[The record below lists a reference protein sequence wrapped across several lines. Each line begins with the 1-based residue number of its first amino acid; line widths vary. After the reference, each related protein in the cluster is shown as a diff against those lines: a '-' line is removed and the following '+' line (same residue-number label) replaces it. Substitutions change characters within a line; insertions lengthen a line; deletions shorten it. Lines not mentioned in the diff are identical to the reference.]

1 MPVKPPALP
10 PVNISPQLPDS
21 PPPIAAW
28 RWWLHL
34 IILASYVLGIGLYGA
49 LTDEKEDHENSQIAS
64 ELVDTETGEKPTKP
78 PDPALSADPVMLMLR
93 VFLELALFGLFF
105 GAAWAASRVNI
116 DQLLMRWQRGWL
128 PWLLGFGYSIAM
140 RLILG
145 IIVLVV
151 LVSAA
156 VIMVAGSGEPWNRAA
171 YEKVMEDLS
180 ERYKP
185 DVETLVDKE
194 AIQDSP
200 IYLLLNVTLVSF
212 VLAGF
217 REELWRAAML
227 AGCKALFPAL
237 YAKRRGQVLCVIGIA
252 IIFGLG
258 HWSQGPGGVVLTT
271 LLGVMLG
278 LIMVFHR
285 SVWEATLAHGFFNAS
300 SFVLMHLLF
309 KYEDQFE
316 QLQKYLPGQ

>member
-1 MPVKPPALP
+1 
-10 PVNISPQLPDS
+10 
-21 PPPIAAW
+21 
-28 RWWLHL
+28 
-34 IILASYVLGIGLYGA
+34 
-49 LTDEKEDHENSQIAS
+49 
-64 ELVDTETGEKPTKP
+64 
-78 PDPALSADPVMLMLR
+78 
-93 VFLELALFGLFF
+93 
-105 GAAWAASRVNI
+105 
-116 DQLLMRWQRGWL
+116 
-128 PWLLGFGYSIAM
+128 
-140 RLILG
+140 
-145 IIVLVV
+145 
-151 LVSAA
+151 
-156 VIMVAGSGEPWNRAA
+156 
-171 YEKVMEDLS
+171 
-180 ERYKP
+180 
-185 DVETLVDKE
+185 
-194 AIQDSP
+194 
-200 IYLLLNVTLVSF
+200 VTLVSF

-252 IIFGLG
+252 IIFGIG

>member
-1 MPVKPPALP
+1 VNDQPLDDSMPVKPPALP

-34 IILASYVLGIGLYGA
+34 IILAGYVLGIGLLSA
-49 LTDEKEDHENSQIAS
+49 TSDQ
-64 ELVDTETGEKPTKP
+64 TETGPGLPTH
-78 PDPALSADPVMLMLR
+78 PVDLL
-93 VFLELALFGLFF
+93 LTLLIHLGIFGLFF

-116 DQLLMRWQRGWL
+116 DQLLLRWRRGWL

-140 RLILG
+140 RLVLG

-151 LVSAA
+151 LVSAT
-156 VIMVAGSGEPWNRAA
+156 VIMVASSGEPWNRAA
-171 YEKVMEDLS
+171 YEKVMEDLATQ
-180 ERYKP
+180 YKP

-252 IIFGLG
+252 IIFGIG